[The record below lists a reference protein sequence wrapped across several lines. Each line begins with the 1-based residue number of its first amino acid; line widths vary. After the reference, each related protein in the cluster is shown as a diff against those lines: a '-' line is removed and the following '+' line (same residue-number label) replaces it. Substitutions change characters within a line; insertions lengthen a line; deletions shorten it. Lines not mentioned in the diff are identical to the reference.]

1 MGLHLIKMAAG
12 IDSLEALAERQAVVL
27 AQRRQVNRRAELMHV
42 TRFFPKRADE
52 ILAAGENSSG
62 EVLGSLF
69 WVFNKAIQAR
79 QKIKRF
85 DEVEGDGGIIRC
97 GIVLEGPLIRVSYQ
111 HRKAFQGWRYLE
123 AADAPEDCGQFEPM
137 NDVPPDMRQVLRE
150 LCLL

>member
-1 MGLHLIKMAAG
+1 MLHLIKMAAG
-12 IDSLEALAERQAVVL
+12 IDSLEELAERQAAVL
-27 AQRRQVNRRAELMHV
+27 AQRRRLAPGTELMHV

-52 ILAAGENSSG
+52 ILSPVGAQEAA
-62 EVLGSLF
+62 VPGSLF

-79 QKIKRF
+79 QQIRRF

-137 NDVPPDMRQVLRE
+137 TDVPHEMRQALRE
-150 LCLL
+150 LCLI